1 MKASQDDMIREL
13 AGAQVGEFVGGPLL
27 SMEFFNAVQKL
38 KELPVAEIQDRY
50 DRLKQIDQQ
59 TAYEIVWTNGELTH
73 EMNT

>member
-1 MKASQDDMIREL
+1 MTTPHDDMIREL

-27 SMEFFNAVQKL
+27 SMEFFKAVQKL
-38 KELPVAEIQDRY
+38 KTLPIADIQDRY